1 MVAGRRVVA
10 KCRVQLLTIPCVGRT
25 LRHIEMQNAL
35 LVIRNDSKAME
46 YTEGNRE
53 HCQELRRGSGF

>member
-1 MVAGRRVVA
+1 
-10 KCRVQLLTIPCVGRT
+10 
-25 LRHIEMQNAL
+25 MQNAL